1 MKYGAGSALLS
12 EVIARSSSCCRVRI
26 STVSPFALER
36 SCPRTPGAISPDKIR
51 AKNEGLKDSIVLKS
65 VPEALDT
72 ARVTL
77 ALAGWTKTWHC
88 CRKECEK
95 LRIFRLIPEKTPASY
110 RSRFRYS
117 PADRAWLG

>member
-1 MKYGAGSALLS
+1 MKYGAGSALLR

-36 SCPRTPGAISPDKIR
+36 SCPRTPGAISQDKIR
-51 AKNEGLKDSIVLKS
+51 AMNEGLKDSIVLKS

-77 ALAGWTKTWHC
+77 ALKSGGKRGIPYRWSIEDRCKT
-88 CRKECEK
+88 R
-95 LRIFRLIPEKTPASY
+95 T
-110 RSRFRYS
+110 
-117 PADRAWLG
+117 